1 MEKTEKPV
9 PRCDGLNGEF
19 FDFCANHELRFQRCV
34 ECGTWRHMPRY
45 TCAACG
51 SDAWSWEDASRKGK
65 LYTWTVAHRSFHPAF
80 DDDVPYAIVVI
91 EMDEGVRVVS
101 QIVDA
106 EPDALKLSDAV
117 EVVFVPVANGK
128 VLPKFKL
135 APGS

>member
-1 MEKTEKPV
+1 MV
-9 PRCDGLNGEF
+9 MGRCLAQGQAVHVD
-19 FDFCANHELRFQRCV
+19 C
-34 ECGTWRHMPRY
+34 
-45 TCAACG
+45 
-51 SDAWSWEDASRKGK
+51 
-65 LYTWTVAHRSFHPAF
+65 HRSFHPAF